1 MAGWFKL
8 SLLLIILTLGLD
20 AKKEQRKLKLVID
33 TFYVKHHA
41 PDLFEELK
49 CVVTQANR
57 SYLSCNMI
65 LRRSID
71 QAEMIT
77 NFDIIKANNQTMKLY
92 NNRMD
97 FCQYFTALHKVRL
110 YREVAKSF
118 VTRLGEMIKCPLKTV
133 SSRYLLANIYIT
145 EIKKKM

>member
-8 SLLLIILTLGLD
+8 SLFLILLTLGLD
-20 AKKEQRKLKLVID
+20 AKKDQRKLKVVID
-33 TFYVKHHA
+33 TFYVKHHD

-97 FCQYFTALHKVRL
+97 FCQYFTALHKNFNYTLTDWYMAEKHVPNYLPESLNIGRL
-110 YREVAKSF
+110 LS
-118 VTRLGEMIKCPLKTV
+118 
-133 SSRYLLANIYIT
+133 NN
-145 EIKKKM
+145 